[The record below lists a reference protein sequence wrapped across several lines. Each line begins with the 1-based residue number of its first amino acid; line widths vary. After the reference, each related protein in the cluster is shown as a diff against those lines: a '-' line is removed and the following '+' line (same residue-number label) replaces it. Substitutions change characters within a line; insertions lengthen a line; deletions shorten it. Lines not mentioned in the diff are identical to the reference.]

1 MPAVI
6 PAMPVRGIIPVASM
20 NTAEIV
26 MDGGDPAVE
35 TTGVE
40 TACVESTGMEPAA
53 MEPPTVETAAVPSA
67 SASEGEIW
75 LAEDSRAQYRSC
87 NTRYSL

>member
-1 MPAVI
+1 
-6 PAMPVRGIIPVASM
+6 MPVPGLIPVASM
-20 NTAEIV
+20 GTAETV
-26 MDGGDPAVE
+26 MDGGDAAVE

-40 TACVESTGMEPAA
+40 PATMNPPVETATMEAA
-53 MEPPTVETAAVPSA
+53 TVETASVPSASVPSA
-67 SASEGEIW
+67 SARVGEIW